1 VRRGLNHQP
10 VRRASISCHC
20 ALGGYGRCFTPCRW
34 TERCGGI
41 VQGSTVAPA
50 PPSRSLQADFN
61 GDGADDLAVGVP
73 GESVGSIF
81 AAGAVNVLYGSA
93 TGLSGTGRQLFTQVS
108 SAAETDDTI
117 GFALASGD
125 FNTDTFADLA
135 VGARSRTPAASPTPG
150 RSASCPARRPV

>member
-1 VRRGLNHQP
+1 
-10 VRRASISCHC
+10 
-20 ALGGYGRCFTPCRW
+20 
-34 TERCGGI
+34 
-41 VQGSTVAPA
+41 
-50 PPSRSLQADFN
+50 
-61 GDGADDLAVGVP
+61 
-73 GESVGSIF
+73 
-81 AAGAVNVLYGSA
+81 VNVLYGSA